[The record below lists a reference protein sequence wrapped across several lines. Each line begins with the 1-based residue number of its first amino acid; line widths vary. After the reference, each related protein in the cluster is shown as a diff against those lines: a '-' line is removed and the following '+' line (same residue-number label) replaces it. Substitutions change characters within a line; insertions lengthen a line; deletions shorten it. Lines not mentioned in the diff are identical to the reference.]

1 MNRNL
6 FNLDVKRLSLAG
18 AIITLGIV
26 FGDLGTSPLYT
37 MKAILRGGA
46 ENFNELL
53 IYGGLSCIFW
63 TLTISTTI
71 KYVVVAM
78 RADNNG
84 EGGIFALIALIKDKS
99 QWIAIITMIGG
110 AALLADGVLTP
121 AITVTSSVEGFKL
134 YNPDIHAVPI
144 VLIILAALF
153 FIQQFGTGFIRK
165 SFGPLMVLWF
175 SILAIIGFSQLIHHP
190 DILRAVS
197 PQYAYRFLAA
207 YPGGFILLGA
217 VFLCT
222 TGAEALYAE
231 LGRCGKSNIRISWS
245 FIKVALLLNYFGQGA
260 WLMMNIDKGT
270 FMNPFFE
277 MMPKWFL
284 IPGIIMATAVAIIA
298 SQAIITGSYTLI
310 SEAVSL
316 NFWPKIRIL
325 HPSLIRG
332 EIYLPFVNWFLW
344 ITCSFTVIFFKESA
358 NMTAAYGLSINI
370 AEIITTLLL
379 LYFLLQKGINHRLV
393 LVLFMVLVTVEGSFL
408 VANLHKFTSGGWFTI
423 LLASLCFLV
432 MFGWYF
438 GRKLKNRYITF
449 ASLDNYLKI
458 FKDLSKD
465 ESVPKFATNLVYLI
479 RANRLDHVESK
490 VIYSIFHKQP
500 KRADMY
506 WFIHVDRVNDPN
518 RFNYKVTQVI
528 PGILIRVDFYLGFKI
543 APKVNLYFK
552 EVLEDL
558 VKSGEIK
565 VNSSFN
571 SMKKHNIEG
580 DFKFILIDRIM
591 SRDISL
597 SNWENFILTLHNI
610 VRKIGI
616 TDIRALNLDTTITI
630 EEKVPIIIDQP
641 VEKRIERM
649 HMNSTDSS

>member
-1 MNRNL
+1 MNKTV

-46 ENFNELL
+46 GNFNELL

-63 TLTISTTI
+63 TLTISTTL

-99 QWIAIITMIGG
+99 QWIAILTMIGG

-121 AITVTSSVEGFKL
+121 AITITSSIEGLKL
-134 YNPDIHAVPI
+134 YNPGIHAVPI

-153 FIQQFGTGFIRK
+153 FIQQFGTGFFRR
-165 SFGPLMVLWF
+165 SFGPVMVIWF
-175 SILAIIGFSQLIHHP
+175 LILAIIGFSQLIHHP

-197 PQYAYRFLAA
+197 PEYAYRFLAE
-207 YPGGFILLGA
+207 YPGGFVLLGA

-231 LGRCGKSNIRISWS
+231 LGRCGKANIRISWP

-260 WLMMNIDKGT
+260 WLMMNIDNGT
-270 FMNPFFE
+270 FVNPFFE

-284 IPGIIMATAVAIIA
+284 IPGIIMATTAAIIA

-325 HPSLIRG
+325 HPSLIKG

-370 AEIITTLLL
+370 AEIMTTLLL
-379 LYFLLQKGINHRLV
+379 LYFLLKKGINHRLV
-393 LVLFMVLVTVEGSFL
+393 LLLFMVLVTVEGSFL
-408 VANLHKFTSGGWFTI
+408 IANLHKFTSGGWFTI

-449 ASLDNYLKI
+449 ASLDQYLKI
-458 FKDLSKD
+458 FRDLSKD

-479 RANRLDHVESK
+479 RANKLDHVESK

-500 KRADMY
+500 KRADTY
-506 WFIHVDRVNDPN
+506 WFIHVDRMNEPN
-518 RFNYKVTQVI
+518 RFNYKVTQII

-565 VNSSFN
+565 INSSFT
-571 SMKKHNIEG
+571 SMKKYNIEG

-597 SNWENFILTLHNI
+597 STWENFILTLHNI
-610 VRKIGI
+610 VRNIGI

-649 HMNSTDSS
+649 QMNLPDGT